1 MSYANP
7 SDRNENQRR
16 YRRLNRAVLLSARR
30 GARLLVMYGPAGTPV
45 GWMIDRR
52 TAWTASPRK
61 T

>member
-52 TAWTASPRK
+52 TA
-61 T
+61 